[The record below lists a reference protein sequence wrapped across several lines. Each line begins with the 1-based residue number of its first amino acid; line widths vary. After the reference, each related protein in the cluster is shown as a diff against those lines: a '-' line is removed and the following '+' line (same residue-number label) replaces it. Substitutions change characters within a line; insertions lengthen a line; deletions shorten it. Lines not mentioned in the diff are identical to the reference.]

1 MMIQACNTST
11 QEVEANGLGVCSL
24 NKALPQIKT
33 IKETQ
38 SGPLISLWRS
48 HYLHVSLGVTSL
60 PRISLGVLVSITASG
75 KQPLVGKIEALY
87 F

>member
-11 QEVEANGLGVCSL
+11 QEVEANVLGVCSL
-24 NKALPQIKT
+24 HKALPQIKT

-38 SGPLISLWRS
+38 SDPLIFLWRS
-48 HYLHVSLGVTSL
+48 NYLHISLGVTSL
-60 PRISLGVLVSITASG
+60 PRVSLGALVSITASG
-75 KQPLVGKIEALY
+75 KQSLVGKIEALY